1 MYVVTGCSSG
11 LGFEITKQLLGKG
24 YQVVGLSRSIG
35 KSSLFNH
42 YENFEYVSGDL
53 SFSLSL
59 DNLDNVLTAC
69 DGDVFLVLNGAQ
81 FVSEGTRALDTE
93 ETKALFD
100 VNYFGAIALVQKLTQ
115 YQLKRVLFVNSVAG
129 QDPQGG
135 QAQYSASKHALQA
148 YSETLAKD
156 SVGLDFDVMS
166 INPGGINTELWDKVS
181 LLEKRVTD
189 NFIEPSVLASLICNF
204 LELPSKTYIRSFTIL
219 PEHDI

>member
-35 KSSLFNH
+35 KASLFNH
-42 YENFEYVSGDL
+42 YENFEYVAGDL
-53 SFSLSL
+53 SCSLSL
-59 DNLDNVLTAC
+59 DNLNNVLTAY
-69 DGDVFLVLNGAQ
+69 DGDVFLVLKGAQ
-81 FVSEGTRALDTE
+81 FVSEGSRSLDAE

-100 VNYFGAIALVQKLTQ
+100 VNYFSAIALVQKLRQ

-129 QDPQGG
+129 QDPQRG

-148 YSETLAKD
+148 YAETLAKD

-166 INPGGINTELWDKVS
+166 VNPGGINTELWDSVS

>member
-1 MYVVTGCSSG
+1 VYVVTGCSSG